1 MNTIMTTLKNINTS
15 TATLRAILIDDE
27 VNCLKMLEWEL
38 SDKCPEVE
46 IVGVCSTGKAGLM
59 AIKEEQPD
67 IVFLDIEMPYL
78 NGFEVLELV
87 SEVNFDIIFTT
98 AYDKFAVRAFKSSAT
113 DYLLKPI
120 DGDDLRLAVDKVL
133 EKREKSIPNTDV
145 KFLLQQLEDAKN
157 DKMKRIALPTFEG
170 LTFVQIDEIIYCQ
183 SDNNY
188 SHVILKEGRKMLIS
202 KTLKEVEEILS
213 STLFFRVHN
222 SFFVNLKEVSNYIKA
237 DGGALIMTNGDEVR
251 VSRSRKDRLMELLT
265 A

>member
-1 MNTIMTTLKNINTS
+1 MNTIMNSLNKVS
-15 TATLRAILIDDE
+15 TQKDTLRAVIVDDE
-27 VNCLKMLEWEL
+27 ANCLKMLEWEL
-38 SDKCPEVE
+38 SDRCPEVE
-46 IVGVCSTGKAGLM
+46 VVRICSTGKAGLM

-87 SEVNFDIIFTT
+87 PEVNFDVIFTT

-120 DGDDLRLAVDKVL
+120 DGDELRVAVDKVL
-133 EKREKSIPNTDV
+133 EKRKQSAPNTDV
-145 KFLLQQLEDAKN
+145 KFLLQQLEAAKN
-157 DKMKRIALPTFEG
+157 NKIQRVALPTFEG
-170 LTFVQIDEIIYCQ
+170 LTFVQTDEIIYCQ

-188 SHVILKEGRKMLIS
+188 CNVILTEGRKMLIS
-202 KTLKEVEEILS
+202 KTLKEVEEMLS
-213 STLFFRVHN
+213 SDLFFRVHN
-222 SFFVNLKEVSNYIKA
+222 SFFVNLKKVANYVKA

-251 VSRSRKDRLMELLT
+251 VSRSRKDRLMELLM

>member
-1 MNTIMTTLKNINTS
+1 MNTIMNTLNKKDTNTK
-15 TATLRAILIDDE
+15 TLRAILVDDE
-27 VNCLKMLEWEL
+27 ANCLKMLEWEL
-38 SDKCPEVE
+38 SDRCPEVE
-46 IVGVCSTGKAGLM
+46 IVKVCSTGKAGLM

-87 SEVNFDIIFTT
+87 PEVNFDVIFTT

-120 DGDDLRLAVDKVL
+120 DGDELKAAVDKVL
-133 EKREKSIPNTDV
+133 ENRKKNAPNTDV
-145 KFLLQQLEDAKN
+145 KFLLQQLEAAKN
-157 DKMKRIALPTFEG
+157 NKIKRIALPTFEG
-170 LTFVQIDEIIYCQ
+170 LTFVHIDDIIYCQ

-188 SHVILKEGRKMLIS
+188 CHVNLKEGRKMLIS
-202 KTLKEVEEILS
+202 KTLKEVEEMLNS
-213 STLFFRVHN
+213 DMFFRVHN
-222 SFFVNLKEVSNYIKA
+222 SYFVNLKEVSNYVKA

-265 A
+265 N

>member
-1 MNTIMTTLKNINTS
+1 METSKKVNTQKE
-15 TATLRAILIDDE
+15 TLRAVIVDDE
-27 VNCLKMLEWEL
+27 ANCLKMLEWEL

-46 IVGVCSTGKAGLM
+46 IVRICSTGKAGLM

-87 SEVNFDIIFTT
+87 PEVNFDVIFTT

-120 DGDDLRLAVDKVL
+120 DGDELKVAVDKVI
-133 EKREKSIPNTDV
+133 EKRKQSAPSTDV
-145 KFLLQQLEDAKN
+145 KFLLQQLEDVKN
-157 DKMKRIALPTFEG
+157 NKIQRVALPTFEG
-170 LTFVQIDEIIYCQ
+170 LTFIQTDEIIYCQ

-188 SHVILKEGRKMLIS
+188 CNVMLKDGRKMLIS
-202 KTLKEVEEILS
+202 KTLKEVEEMLGS
-213 STLFFRVHN
+213 DQFFRVHN
-222 SFFVNLKEVSNYIKA
+222 SFFVNLKEVANYIKA
-237 DGGALIMTNGDEVR
+237 DGGALVMTNGDEVR
-251 VSRSRKDRLMELLT
+251 VSRSRKERLMELLT

>member
-1 MNTIMTTLKNINTS
+1 MTKTTKKNTKQDV
-15 TATLRAILIDDE
+15 LRAVIVDDE
-27 VNCLKMLEWEL
+27 ANCLKMLEWEL
-38 SDKCPEVE
+38 SDQCPEVE
-46 IVGVCSTGKAGLM
+46 IVRVCSTGKAGLM

-87 SEVNFDIIFTT
+87 PEVNFDVIFTT

-120 DGDDLRLAVDKVL
+120 DGDELKIAVDKVI
-133 EKREKSIPNTDV
+133 EKRKRSEPNLNV

-157 DKMKRIALPTFEG
+157 NKIQRIALPTFEG
-170 LTFVQIDEIIYCQ
+170 LTFVQSDEIIYCQ

-188 SHVILKEGRKMLIS
+188 CNVILKEGRKILIS
-202 KTLKEVEEILS
+202 KTLKEVEEMLS
-213 STLFFRVHN
+213 SDQFFRVHN
-222 SFFVNLKEVSNYIKA
+222 SFFVNLMEVANYIKA
-237 DGGALIMTNGDEVR
+237 DGGTLVMTNGDDVR
-251 VSRSRKDRLMELLT
+251 VSRSRKDRLIELLT

>member
-1 MNTIMTTLKNINTS
+1 MNTIMSSTNKTKTTTE
-15 TATLRAILIDDE
+15 TLRAILVDDE
-27 VNCLKMLEWEL
+27 ANCLKMLEWEL

-46 IVGVCSTGKAGLM
+46 IVRVCSTGKAGLM

-67 IVFLDIEMPYL
+67 LVFLDIEMPYL

-87 SEVNFDIIFTT
+87 PEVNFDVIFTT

-120 DGDDLRLAVDKVL
+120 DGDELRVAVDKVL
-133 EKREKSIPNTDV
+133 ANRKAKTPNTDV
-145 KFLLQQLEDAKN
+145 KFLLEQLEAAKSN
-157 DKMKRIALPTFEG
+157 KIKKIALPTFEG
-170 LTFVQIDEIIYCQ
+170 LTFVHLDEIIYCQ

-188 SHVILKEGRKMLIS
+188 CHVFLSEGRKMLIS

-213 STLFFRVHN
+213 SDLFFRVHN
-222 SFFVNLKEVSNYIKA
+222 SYFVNLKEVSNYVKA

-265 A
+265 T

>member
-1 MNTIMTTLKNINTS
+1 MNSLNKVS
-15 TATLRAILIDDE
+15 TQKDTLRAVIVDDE
-27 VNCLKMLEWEL
+27 ANCLKMLEWEL
-38 SDKCPEVE
+38 SDRCPEVE
-46 IVGVCSTGKAGLM
+46 VVRICSTGKAGLM

-87 SEVNFDIIFTT
+87 PEVNFDVIFTT

-120 DGDDLRLAVDKVL
+120 DGDELRVAVDKVL
-133 EKREKSIPNTDV
+133 EKRKQSAPNTDV
-145 KFLLQQLEDAKN
+145 KFLLQQLEAAKN
-157 DKMKRIALPTFEG
+157 NKIQRVALPTFEG
-170 LTFVQIDEIIYCQ
+170 LTFVQTDEIIYCQ

-188 SHVILKEGRKMLIS
+188 CNVILTEGRKMLIS
-202 KTLKEVEEILS
+202 KTLKEVEEMLS
-213 STLFFRVHN
+213 SDLFFRVHN
-222 SFFVNLKEVSNYIKA
+222 SFFVNLKKVANYVKA

-251 VSRSRKDRLMELLT
+251 VSRSRKDRLMELLM